1 MAIREISEIL
11 DALETSGTSATGD
24 LFDTYKR
31 IRPDL
36 RDLTNALSVKGGD
49 DQRIAAVIENLLAG
63 ADSLAGSGVGGN
75 AAPPVT
81 GTLTGRETT
90 GDI

>member
-11 DALETSGTSATGD
+11 DSLETSGSSATGD
-24 LFDTYKR
+24 LFDTYKQ
-31 IRPDL
+31 IRSDL
-36 RDLTNALSVKGGD
+36 KDLTNALSVKGGD

-63 ADSLAGSGVGGN
+63 ADSLAGEGVGGN
-75 AAPPVT
+75 AASPVT
-81 GTLTGRETT
+81 GTLTSGEAT